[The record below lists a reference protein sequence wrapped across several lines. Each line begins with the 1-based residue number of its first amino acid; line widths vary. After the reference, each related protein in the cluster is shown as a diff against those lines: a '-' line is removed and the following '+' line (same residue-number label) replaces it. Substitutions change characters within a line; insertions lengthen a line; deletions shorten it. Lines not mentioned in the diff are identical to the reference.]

1 MHRISSIF
9 YRAAVLVSVLALAFS
24 CISNKDYLDVQQNR
38 YATVLMKFDVSADD
52 VQVKSANELTQ
63 TEKVI
68 NTLRIYAFTD
78 GKNVGHYYQ
87 GTSVNTDILM
97 DITMINVN
105 TTTGKQNIKF
115 YVIANETSMVLE
127 ETMPQLNEMT
137 TEKELNDYRFIAMN
151 ESNGMPMFCCDT
163 VMLNMRA
170 FRSVN
175 TILDDTSLEG
185 HEGHQI
191 LARTL
196 DFKLKRPVGKISF
209 MAAKKSSSTPDVVF
223 NSVTLLASGTR
234 QYNYLMPQ
242 DEDFLK
248 TLSPGLNNRPFFNS
262 TSLYTV
268 TATED
273 DGYEDIAS
281 LYCAELPFGSQEW
294 NIPNNENSAVLK
306 VEYSMG
312 HGADIRNVYIYLP
325 PILRNQWVKVMCTI
339 SGEGQVMVRYT
350 VNDWNLVIGSDED
363 GDGEEDYIVFDYPT
377 HTYILPSLPTQ
388 DNPYPDPDPNGGPE
402 VKPYMSVQNPFCG
415 YFQILYP
422 EGQKW
427 SPTIVR
433 VENGNAQVSDYTI
446 NVYKVDKFGNE
457 VDVTTNNETYGLND
471 EQSSYFKIQVVP
483 SEAKNVG
490 AKVYLGIT
498 ADIQGFGHAEYLL
511 INGSQAESFWP
522 DEGGNDPSVLII
534 TQVEEV
540 Q

>member
-1 MHRISSIF
+1 M
-9 YRAAVLVSVLALAFS
+9 LVIAFS
-24 CISNKDYLDVQQNR
+24 CISEKDHLDVQQNR
-38 YATVLMKFDVSADD
+38 VATVLMKFNVSQSDE
-52 VQVKSANELTQ
+52 QVKSVAGLTQ
-63 TEKVI
+63 MEKVI
-68 NTLRIYAFTD
+68 NSLRIYAFTD

-87 GTSVNTDILM
+87 GTSVNNDILM

-115 YVIANETSMVLE
+115 YVIANETSMVVE

-262 TSLYTV
+262 TSSYTV

>member
-1 MHRISSIF
+1 MHRISNIS
-9 YRAAVLVSVLALAFS
+9 YRFAALISVLVVAFS
-24 CISNKDYLDVQQNR
+24 CISKKDHLDIEQNR
-38 YATVLMKFDVSADD
+38 LATVLMKFNVSQGDE
-52 VQVKSANELTQ
+52 QVKSAAGLTQ

-87 GTSVNTDILM
+87 GSSVKEDILM

-115 YVIANETSMVLE
+115 YVIANETSMVVE
-127 ETMPQLNEMT
+127 ETIPQLNEMT
-137 TEKELNDYRFIAMN
+137 TEQELNDYRFIAMN
-151 ESNGMPMFCCDT
+151 ESEGIPMFCCDT
-163 VMLNMRA
+163 VMLNMKA

-175 TILDDTSLEG
+175 TILANDNTTG
-185 HEGHQI
+185 HEGHYI

-196 DFKLKRPVGKISF
+196 DFMLKRPIGKISF
-209 MAAKKSSSTPDVVF
+209 MAAKKSSSTPDVIF
-223 NSVTLLASGTR
+223 NSITLLASGTR

-242 DEDFLK
+242 DENLLK
-248 TLSPGLNNRPFFNS
+248 TLSPGLNDRPFFNS
-262 TSLYTV
+262 NSPYTV
-268 TATED
+268 TSTVG
-273 DGYEDIAS
+273 DGHEEIAS
-281 LYCAELPFGSQEW
+281 MYCAELPFGSQEW
-294 NIPNNENSAVLK
+294 NVPNDENSAVLK

-312 HGADIRNVYIYLP
+312 QGADIRNTYIYLP
-325 PILRNQWVKVMCTI
+325 PILRNQWAKVMCTI
-339 SGEGQVMVRYT
+339 SGEGQIVVRYT
-350 VNDWNLVIGSDED
+350 VKDWNLVIGSDED

-388 DNPYPDPDPNGGPE
+388 DTPYPDPDPNGGPA

-433 VENGNAQVSDYTI
+433 VENSNAQVSDYTI
-446 NVYKVDKFGNE
+446 KVYKVDKYGNE
-457 VDVTTNNETYGLND
+457 VEITNNNETYGLND
-471 EQSSYFKIQVVP
+471 DQSSYFKIQVIP
-483 SEAKNVG
+483 TEAKNVG
-490 AKVYLGIT
+490 AQVYLGIT

-522 DEGGNDPSVLII
+522 KEGGNDPSVLII

-540 Q
+540 

>member
-1 MHRISSIF
+1 MHRISNIF
-9 YRAAVLVSVLALAFS
+9 YRFAAFISVLAVAVS
-24 CISNKDYLDVQQNR
+24 CISKKGHLDVQQNR
-38 YATVLMKFDVSADD
+38 LATVLMKFDVSADNA
-52 VQVKSANELTQ
+52 QVKSADGLTQ
-63 TEKVI
+63 AEKAI

-87 GTSVNTDILM
+87 GSSVETDILM

-127 ETMPQLNEMT
+127 ETMPKFNEMT

-151 ESNGMPMFCCDT
+151 ESGGVPMFCCDT
-163 VMLNMRA
+163 VMLNMKA

-175 TILDDTSLEG
+175 TIAGNASHIG
-185 HEGHQI
+185 HEDHQI

-196 DFKLKRPVGKISF
+196 DFELKRPIGKISF

-223 NSVTLLASGTR
+223 NSVSLLASGTR

-242 DEDFLK
+242 DEEFLK
-248 TLSPGLNNRPFFNS
+248 TLAPGLNDRPFFNS
-262 TSLYTV
+262 TSPYTV
-268 TATED
+268 TATEE
-273 DGYEDIAS
+273 DGHEEIAS
-281 LYCAELPFGSQEW
+281 LYCAELPYGSEEW
-294 NIPNNENSAVLK
+294 NTPNNDNSAVLK

-312 HGADIRNVYIYLP
+312 QGADLRNVYIYLP
-325 PILRNQWVKVMCTI
+325 PILRNQWVKVMCTV
-339 SGEGQVMVRYT
+339 SGQGQIVVRYT
-350 VNDWNLVIGSDED
+350 VQDWNLVIGSDED

-388 DNPYPDPDPNGGPE
+388 DNPYPDPDPNGGPAIM
-402 VKPYMSVQNPFCG
+402 PHMSIQNPFCG

-433 VENGNAQVSDYTI
+433 VENGNAQVSDYAI
-446 NVYKVDKFGNE
+446 KVYNVDRYGNE
-457 VDVTTNNETYGLND
+457 VDVTNNNETYGLNED
-471 EQSSYFKIQVVP
+471 QSSYFKIEVVP

-490 AKVYLGIT
+490 SKVYLGIT
-498 ADIQGFGHAEYLL
+498 AEIQGFGHAEYLL
-511 INGSQAESFWP
+511 INGSQAEHFWP
-522 DEGGNDPSVLII
+522 AEGGNDPSVLII